1 MTYKEDVIRATNPD
15 TVDFLNARIEA
26 LERRV
31 EFLEAKIEVN
41 TNN

>member
-15 TVDFLNARIEA
+15 TVDFLYARIKA
-26 LERRV
+26 LELRV

>member
-15 TVDFLNARIEA
+15 TVDFLNARIKA
-26 LERRV
+26 LELRV

-41 TNN
+41 NNH